1 MSDERDGAFESYL
14 DKWLEA
20 EPQARLLRLFLP
32 AAREP
37 ATAARLVLV
46 HELESAA
53 FGLDPQPAQAKLGW
67 WQEELARWRGGVPR
81 HPITRRLGTPGDD
94 AITKLPAAFAPWLGL
109 DAIARHEQWI
119 GYAAGLSVVVERVL
133 DARDEAAE
141 ADPAPVLARLLSH
154 FPRLATDPR
163 GLLPLDVLAEA
174 GACEPLWH
182 GERSRRAVPPPR
194 HRSSARH
201 APSSRATRWI
211 GYRAAATRREPSDL
225 GSARC
230 WACGG
235 CSAAGGDRARRPRP
249 RASRAIRRRWC
260 R

>member
-174 GACEPLWH
+174 GATRAELASDPAGAPARRVRAALA
-182 GERSRRAVPPPR
+182 RRALAAGSP
-194 HRSSARH
+194 
-201 APSSRATRWI
+201 
-211 GYRAAATRREPSDL
+211 AAATSEL
-225 GSARC
+225 GAAR
-230 WACGG
+230 AFL
-235 CSAAGGDRARRPRP
+235 ARDTLDRLSSGRDPARAVRPRIGAVLGL
-249 RASRAIRRRWC
+249 RRLLRRR
-260 R
+260 RRSG